1 MCEAMGEVPEDEDAG
16 TVVDEEEINRRV
28 MEECMALAAGDDVP
42 LPLKQ
47 KVVKPVAGLSV
58 REIKERKAAR
68 EASPE
73 LDDDAT
79 PEKPARSKTARA
91 GRSRAAL
98 KENVVA

>member
-47 KVVKPVAGLSV
+47 KVVKPTTGLSV
-58 REIKERKAAR
+58 KEIKERKAAR
-68 EASPE
+68 P
-73 LDDDAT
+73 
-79 PEKPARSKTARA
+79 
-91 GRSRAAL
+91 RAAL